1 MKDFLRGLPLFSDL
15 DNVQLDRLAGRLRIE
30 HAPAYQT
37 LFRQGEPVEALVIVR
52 EGAVVVLVEGND
64 SSLSHLSAGRF
75 FAEPGLLNDKARHY
89 ATVRTATP
97 AVLWR
102 LSKGD
107 LMSLLG
113 SAPGL
118 ELKLRAEISRQ
129 HGQHVAALLGLV
141 GQRDVRIP
149 VDCPVMLNLE
159 GGSRQ
164 TVELKTLS
172 LGGLAL
178 EGAPP
183 SWEVGQLVKV
193 DLRQPGSGLPLL
205 AVSGTV
211 VWRDGETAGVAFGP
225 DAAGDVDLVYG
236 VLRSLLGVRR

>member
-107 LMSLLG
+107 LTSLLG

-118 ELKLRAEISRQ
+118 ELKLRAEISQ
-129 HGQHVAALLGLV
+129 V
-141 GQRDVRIP
+141 G
-149 VDCPVMLNLE
+149 
-159 GGSRQ
+159 S
-164 TVELKTLS
+164 
-172 LGGLAL
+172 
-178 EGAPP
+178 
-183 SWEVGQLVKV
+183 
-193 DLRQPGSGLPLL
+193 
-205 AVSGTV
+205 
-211 VWRDGETAGVAFGP
+211 
-225 DAAGDVDLVYG
+225 
-236 VLRSLLGVRR
+236 